1 MQPRREGTG
10 GMARP
15 LEGVR
20 VLDLTWVLAGPF
32 GSMILADL
40 GADVIKVE
48 RPPYGDISRTTGP
61 YQNGWSGYFF
71 SVNRG
76 KRSLAI
82 DLKHPEGREL
92 FLRLVEHA
100 DVVIENFT
108 PGTLEKLGLGYEVL
122 SARNP
127 RVILAS
133 ISGFGQTG
141 PYRDRP
147 ALDIVVQAMGGVL
160 SITGEPG
167 GPPIR
172 PGVSYGDVVAG
183 MFAVIGILAA
193 LRERERS
200 GLGQAIDIS
209 MLDCQVTV
217 MENAIMRYFVTGEV
231 PGPLGT
237 RHPSAT
243 PFQAFP
249 TADGWIVIALGFG
262 EENQWNLLCAI
273 LGVPEL
279 IDDERFLT
287 GPRRTQH
294 HAELEPLLAAAFRQR
309 TTAEWLD
316 ELLAAGIPAGPVNT
330 VREVVADPQVR
341 AREMIREVTHPVAG
355 TIPIANTPVRMSRS
369 ETGIAGPPPDL
380 GGDTADVLG
389 ELLGLGEEEIR
400 ALAERGVLA
409 LESRLDISEI
419 T

>member
-1 MQPRREGTG
+1 MS
-10 GMARP
+10 RP

-32 GSMILADL
+32 GSMILCDL
-40 GADVIKVE
+40 GAEVIKIE

-82 DLKHPEGREL
+82 DLKQAEGREL
-92 FLRLVEHA
+92 FLRLVEQA
-100 DVVIENFT
+100 DVVMENFT
-108 PGTLEKLGLGYEVL
+108 PGTLEKLGIDYPVL

-127 RVILAS
+127 RIILAS

-141 PYRDRP
+141 PYRDRA

-193 LRERERS
+193 LRERDRS

-249 TADGWIVIALGFG
+249 TADGWIVVALGFG

-287 GPRRTQH
+287 GPKRTKH
-294 HAELEPLLAAAFRQR
+294 HAELEPLLEEAFRRR

-316 ELLAAGIPAGPVNT
+316 ELLAAGIPAGPVNR
-330 VREVVADPQVR
+330 VPEVVADPQVQ
-341 AREMIREVTHPVAG
+341 ARGMIREVTHPVAG

-380 GGDTADVLG
+380 GGDTMEVLG
-389 ELLGLGEEEIR
+389 GLLGMGEEEIA
-400 ALAERGVLA
+400 ALAARGVLA

-419 T
+419 S